1 MARGQWEL
9 PGSQYA
15 LEVHMMT
22 YKVIPPRRYEPVAY
36 LRAGDGNKP
45 LDAAF
50 AEFES
55 TYGFNEHRTVR
66 DLRKRN
72 QAQVNLA
79 RDASFLG
86 LEHNPLYDDL
96 SLVFV
101 DWAKKRYGYQQVTPD
116 DIQSDNPE
124 EFKFPY

>member
-1 MARGQWEL
+1 MIRA
-9 PGSQYA
+9 
-15 LEVHMMT
+15 

-36 LRAGDGNKP
+36 LRGTESAKP
-45 LDAAF
+45 LDAAL
-50 AEFES
+50 AEFQS

-72 QAQVNLA
+72 QAHVNLA

-86 LEHNPLYDDL
+86 LEHNPLQDDI

-101 DWAKKRYGYQQVTPD
+101 DWAKKRYGYQQVSPD
-116 DIQSDNPE
+116 DAKPDAE